1 LAERKIVKRKFL
13 EDGRL
18 ELSLSNKEKFVLD
31 PFQYKSHELE
41 LGAEIS
47 QEVYQ
52 SFFSEKT
59 LSQCRKKASDL
70 LFRRLHSRGELRR
83 KLRDKQ
89 EFSFTLIDQVL
100 EEMESYGY
108 LDDRRFAEL
117 YCKELTK
124 KGFGPRIVSQKMR
137 MRGLEASLVR
147 EIIQEF
153 TLSEYDSSAELL
165 RLAQKKLKSLH
176 RESDIF
182 KKRQKLYRYLAGRGW
197 GSSEIKKVIDQ
208 LL

>member
-1 LAERKIVKRKFL
+1 MAERKLIKRKFL

-18 ELSLSNKEKFVLD
+18 EISLDTKEKFVLD
-31 PFQYKSHELE
+31 PFQYRSRSLD

-47 QEVYQ
+47 EELYQ
-52 SFFSEKT
+52 SFFGEK
-59 LSQCRKKASDL
+59 LLNQCRKKASDL
-70 LFRRLHSRGELRR
+70 LFRRLHSRGELRK

-89 EFSFTLIDQVL
+89 DFSLQLIDKVL
-100 EEMESYGY
+100 GEMESYGY

-117 YCKELTK
+117 YSKELTK
-124 KGFGPRIVSQKMR
+124 KGFGPRVVSQKMR
-137 MRGLEASLVR
+137 MRGLEANLVR
-147 EIIQEF
+147 EIVQEF
-153 TLSEYDSSAELL
+153 TLSQDEAPDELL

-176 RESDIF
+176 RESDEF

-197 GSSEIKKVIDQ
+197 GSGEIRKVIDQ